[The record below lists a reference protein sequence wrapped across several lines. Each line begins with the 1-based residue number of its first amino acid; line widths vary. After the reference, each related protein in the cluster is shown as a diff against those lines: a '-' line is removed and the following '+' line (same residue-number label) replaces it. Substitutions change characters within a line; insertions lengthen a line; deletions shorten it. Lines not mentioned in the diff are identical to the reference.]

1 MLSGY
6 GFSNHKSH
14 GQAFVDQSDSP
25 RNLHCCKS
33 VTWVIHVNWCWR
45 LGEYDVLPYCRVEFF
60 FPGERI
66 VCRKVESNV
75 IYRIVFLDSFSFLC
89 LSSTTGDSTT
99 EHCHDACQDTPV
111 WKLSRQ
117 GLDFL
122 QRIDIIKSAEVF
134 EHAIAQTHIVSRLA
148 SKDAVLI
155 CLHQGCLRF
164 QGVFTILPC
173 QTPIVPG

>member
-1 MLSGY
+1 MAGQTRTQPTKQSQSEVTSMLSGY

-122 QRIDIIKSAEVF
+122 QTGNEGCQNKLRISVIELERTYGSI
-134 EHAIAQTHIVSRLA
+134 
-148 SKDAVLI
+148 
-155 CLHQGCLRF
+155 
-164 QGVFTILPC
+164 
-173 QTPIVPG
+173 